1 MTINFYTMCNILF
14 DLGIEKFTFPAYTR
28 FNSVSSEGFRVFGLE
43 SIKTFYRDNKKLIN
57 IFIDNDCFL
66 NVNYTNKTNIKYFKK
81 STIEVDKEHLLS
93 LLFGG
98 RCFDI

>member
-1 MTINFYTMCNILF
+1 MIINFYTMCNMLF

-28 FNSVSSEGFRVFGLE
+28 FTSVSNLGDRVFGLE
-43 SIKTFYRDNKKLIN
+43 SISAYYEDGKKFIN
-57 IFIDNDCFL
+57 IYLDNDLFPSI
-66 NVNYTNKTNIKYFKK
+66 YFDDKTNIKYFKK